1 MTTQDAGRATRHAH
15 STPDPDSPDPKP
27 SPVPDD
33 VPSPVNAPVEEPPF
47 PEVPIKA
54 GLHC

>member
-1 MTTQDAGRATRHAH
+1 MKLPVRTH
-15 STPDPDSPDPKP
+15 STPEPDDNPPKP

-33 VPSPVNAPVEEPPF
+33 VPSPANAPIEEPRF

-54 GLHC
+54 